1 MATYSIISTFKKSL
15 AMRTILN
22 IFSSIFI
29 VLLLLPAKVLP
40 QQIDKSGANHTS
52 IKLIARATSD
62 SVVLRWAPTTP
73 GGWLIANTVGYR
85 VERFMMEEGKDI
97 TSNGYKPITQEPIKP
112 MQLEAWMKYAGANN
126 KISAIAAQA
135 SYGNSFIPNPLK
147 SDSLINLRNAADEL
161 TNRYSFALFAADND
175 LITANALGLRF
186 VDREVIPNSRYI
198 YRVMLV
204 ETTKAMTFDTAYIMV
219 ETQPAKAL
227 TSPVGFNYR
236 SGDGSIQLLWPNALN
251 SEYIGYYLYRSDDG
265 GKTFF
270 AKNQMPIVHAQSANQ
285 VATENILYI
294 DTATV
299 NYKVYSYRLVGV
311 TPFGEL
317 SAPAEIKAFSRDLT
331 PPAAPILKKTVQ
343 IASGK
348 IKLSW
353 DYKSQP
359 ADLKGFVIS
368 QSDNANNGYRFINN
382 KPLSKNTREY
392 VVDMGDDFEAYFMV
406 ASVDTA
412 GNLGFSLPILATL
425 SETPSPKVPQDV
437 KGKID
442 KNGYVTLTW
451 KPVNSKNISG
461 YRIYRSNDPSH
472 EFIAV
477 NGIIH
482 PDTVFIDSISLNT
495 LSKNIFYR
503 VAAVNSRYQY
513 SELSPILKLSRPD
526 FNPPAPAVINDVTVT
541 EKSVT
546 LHWHCSPSTDVAI
559 QRLYRRADNDSQ
571 WVIVDSLK
579 PGINKYVDFKVV
591 PKTTYYYTIAS
602 VDSSGNV
609 SKMANAVSAR
619 PYDTGKREPIKQLTA
634 QYNRQGKSVT
644 LKWQYPGTTTTNYWF
659 VVYRANG
666 DKDFVELKGLK
677 PNILEFT
684 DTSPLKGSN
693 TYGIVVMTSDGGQSE
708 MVVQKVVVPD

>member
-1 MATYSIISTFKKSL
+1 MK
-15 AMRTILN
+15 TILN
-22 IFSSIFI
+22 IFSSITI
-29 VLLLLPAKVLP
+29 VILLIPAKVLP
-40 QQIDKSGANHTS
+40 QQFNKSVVNHTS

-73 GGWLIANTVGYR
+73 GGWLIANSVGYR
-85 VERFMMEEGKDI
+85 VERFMMEEGKEL
-97 TSNGYKPITQEPIKP
+97 TSKDYKPITREPIKP

-126 KISAIAAQA
+126 KFSAIAAQA
-135 SYGNSFIPNPLK
+135 LYGKSFVPDPLK

-161 TNRYSFALFAADND
+161 TNRYSYALLAADND

-204 ETTKAMTFDTAYIMV
+204 ETTKEMAFDTAYIMV

-227 TSPVGFNYR
+227 ASPVGFSYR
-236 SGDGSIQLLWPNALN
+236 SGDGSIQLLWPNTPN

-270 AKNQMPIVHAQSANQ
+270 AKNQVPIVYAQSDNQ
-285 VATENILYI
+285 VATDNILYI

-317 SAPAEIKAFSRDLT
+317 SAPAMIKAFSRDLT
-331 PPAAPILKKTVQ
+331 PPAAPILKKPTQV
-343 IASGK
+343 ASGK

-368 QSDNANNGYRFINN
+368 QSDNANTGYKFITAN
-382 KPLSKNTREY
+382 PLPKNVKEY
-392 VVDMGDDFEAYFMV
+392 VVDLGSDFEAYFMV

-412 GNLGFSLPILATL
+412 GNLGFSPPILASLT
-425 SETPSPKVPQDV
+425 ETPAPKTPQAV
-437 KGKID
+437 KGEID
-442 KNGYVTLTW
+442 KSGRVTLTW
-451 KPVNSKNISG
+451 KPVNSKNIIG

-477 NGIIH
+477 NGQVH

-513 SELSPILKLSRPD
+513 SDLSPILQLKRPD
-526 FNPPAPAVINDVTVT
+526 FIPPAPAVIDDVSVT

-546 LHWHCSPSTDVAI
+546 IQWRCSPSTDVAV
-559 QRLYRRADNDSQ
+559 QRLYRKTDSEKQ
-571 WVIVDSLK
+571 WTLIDSLK
-579 PGINKYVDFKVV
+579 PGINRYVDLKVI
-591 PKTTYYYTIAS
+591 PKTTYYYTLTS
-602 VDSSGNV
+602 VDSSRNV

-619 PYDTGKREPIKQLTA
+619 PYDSGKRDPVKQLTA
-634 QYNRQGKSVT
+634 KYDKQSKSVT
-644 LKWQYPGTTTTNYWF
+644 LKWQYPGTPTTSYWF

-666 DKDFVELKGLK
+666 NKDFVELKGLK
-677 PNILEFT
+677 PDILEFT
-684 DTSPLKGSN
+684 DTSPLKGTNS
-693 TYGIVVMTSDGGQSE
+693 YGIVVMTSDGGQSE
-708 MVVQKVVVPD
+708 MVVQKVEVAD